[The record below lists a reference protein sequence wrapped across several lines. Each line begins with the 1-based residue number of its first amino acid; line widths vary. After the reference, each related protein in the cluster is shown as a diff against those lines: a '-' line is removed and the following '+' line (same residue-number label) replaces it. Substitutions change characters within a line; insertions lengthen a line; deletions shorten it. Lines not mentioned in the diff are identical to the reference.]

1 MGLTICLNAN
11 TLAYPTGGGHR
22 WVYLNWAMGL
32 RANGCRV
39 IWMEGAAPAW
49 GAARTRELTTILKD
63 QLRPYGFAESL
74 ALYSYFDEPLP
85 PGAGEGC
92 LNLEEASDASDLLLE
107 IAYGSRAA
115 TIDRFRRSALI
126 DIDPGILQLW
136 VDARQVEIARHDVY
150 FTIGE
155 NVGKPGSNLPDVGL
169 RWHYTPPCVA
179 LDAWTPTPVAA
190 GAAFTTVS
198 QWQSADWIVYGNESY
213 SNQKRDGF
221 LPYLDLPS
229 MTKQPLEL
237 ALGLGRSVAGE
248 EENRALVARGW
259 RVRHADEVTA
269 TPADYHRYIQ
279 GSKAEFSCCKPSCV
293 RLQNAWISDRTICYL
308 ASGRPAVVQHTGPSG
323 FLPDASGLFRF
334 KTPEEALRAIDEIAG
349 DYPRQSANARALA
362 VEYFD
367 SAKVAK
373 KLLET
378 AMA

>member
-1 MGLTICLNAN
+1 MGLTVCLNAN

-49 GAARTRELTTILKD
+49 GAARTRELTAILKD
-63 QLRPYGFAESL
+63 QLRPYGFADSL
-74 ALYSYFDEPLP
+74 AIYSYFDESLQ
-85 PGAGEGC
+85 PGAEDGC

-115 TIDRFRRSALI
+115 IVDRFRRSALM

-155 NVGKPGSNLPDVGL
+155 TVGRPGSNLPDGGL
-169 RWHYTPPCVA
+169 HWHYTPPCVA
-179 LDAWTPTPVAA
+179 LDYWRPSPVSPD
-190 GAAFTTVS
+190 AAFTTVS

-221 LPYLDLPS
+221 LPYLDLPA
-229 MTKQPLEL
+229 MTRQPLEL
-237 ALGLGRSVAGE
+237 ALGLGRTVAGE
-248 EENRALVARGW
+248 EENRALVAKGW

-269 TPADYHRYIQ
+269 TTADYHAYLQ
-279 GSKAEFSCCKPSCV
+279 SSKAEFSCCKPSCV

-308 ASGRPAVVQHTGPSG
+308 ASGRPAVVQHTGPSR
-323 FLPDASGLFRF
+323 FLPDDSGLFRF
-334 KTPEEALRAIDEIAG
+334 KTPDEAVRAIEKVAA
-349 DYPRQSANARALA
+349 DYPQQSANARALA
-362 VEYFD
+362 EEYFD
-367 SAKVAK
+367 ATKVAK

>member
-1 MGLTICLNAN
+1 MGLTVCLNAN

-63 QLRPYGFAESL
+63 QLRPYGFADSL
-74 ALYSYFDEPLP
+74 AIYSYFDEPLAA
-85 PGAGEGC
+85 GAEEGC
-92 LNLEEASDASDLLLE
+92 LNLEEASDAADLLLE

-136 VDARQVEIARHDVY
+136 VDAKQVEIARHDVY

-155 NVGKPGSNLPDVGL
+155 TVGRPGSNLPDVGL

-179 LDAWTPTPVAA
+179 LDAWLPSPVPP

-198 QWQSADWIVYGNESY
+198 QWQSADWIVYRDESY

-237 ALGLGRSVAGE
+237 ALGLGRSIAGE

-269 TPADYHRYIQ
+269 TPSDYHRYLQSSI
-279 GSKAEFSCCKPSCV
+279 GEFSCCKPSCV

-334 KTPEEALRAIDEIAG
+334 KTPDEAVRAIDEIAH

-362 VEYFD
+362 AEYFD
-367 SAKVAK
+367 AAKVAK
-373 KLLET
+373 KMLET
-378 AMA
+378 AIG

>member
-1 MGLTICLNAN
+1 MPLTICLNAN

-49 GAARTRELTTILKD
+49 GAVRTRELTTILKD
-63 QLRPYGFAESL
+63 QLRPYGFADSL
-74 ALYSYFDEPLP
+74 AVYSFFDDPLH

-92 LNLEEASDASDLLLE
+92 LDLETAIADSDLLLE
-107 IAYGSRAA
+107 IAYGSRAN
-115 TIDRFRRSALI
+115 IVDRFRRSALI

-136 VDARQVEIARHDVY
+136 VAAKQVEIARHDTY

-155 NVGKPGSNLPDVGL
+155 TVGRPGSNLPDVGL

-179 LDAWTPTPVAA
+179 LDAWLPSPVSP
-190 GAAFTTVS
+190 GAPFTTVS
-198 QWQSADWIVYGNESY
+198 QWQSADWIVYGDESY

-237 ALGLGRSVAGE
+237 ALGLGRTVAGE
-248 EENRALVARGW
+248 DENRDLVAKGW
-259 RVRHADEVTA
+259 RIRHADEVTA
-269 TPADYHRYIQ
+269 TPWDYHRYLQ
-279 GSKAEFSCCKPSCV
+279 ASAGEFSCCKPSCV

-308 ASGRPAVVQHTGPSG
+308 ASGRPAVVQHTGPST
-323 FLPDASGLFRF
+323 FLPEASGLFRF
-334 KTPEEALRAIDEIAG
+334 KTPEEAVKAIDRVTA
-349 DYPRQSANARALA
+349 DYSRQSANARALA
-362 VEYFD
+362 EEFFD
-367 SAKVAK
+367 ATKVAK
-373 KLLET
+373 KLLEI
-378 AMA
+378 ALA